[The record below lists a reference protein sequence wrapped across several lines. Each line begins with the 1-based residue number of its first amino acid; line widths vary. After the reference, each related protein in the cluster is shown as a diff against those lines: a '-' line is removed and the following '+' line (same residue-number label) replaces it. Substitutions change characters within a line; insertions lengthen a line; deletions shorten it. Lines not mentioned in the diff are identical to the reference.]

1 MQRHLEV
8 FMKWLLIFL
17 PLFAWGKPRPD
28 DFLVLD
34 CANSYA
40 GLFATMNYVVGA
52 LDLYERGT
60 FRGLT
65 VNFGKG
71 GLYYDSAVGSNW
83 WNYYF
88 EPIYLP
94 TKKKQTPRIMTLR
107 EADQSLR
114 SGLKMTR
121 MRAYEIL
128 HRYVRPLPHI
138 QNQINAFAATYFQD
152 KTVVGVHYRG
162 TDKKA
167 EAPRVPYEKIYE
179 AIDALEF
186 QDFLLFVATDEAAFL
201 AEISA
206 RYPGRVVA
214 AEAMRSTDGSP
225 LHFNTSHQYQVGEE
239 AVIDCLLLSRCDL
252 LIRTPSFLSLYTTYF
267 NPHMPVL
274 LIENSFSSL

>member
-1 MQRHLEV
+1 
-8 FMKWLLIFL
+8 MKWLLIFL
-17 PLFAWGKPRPD
+17 PLFAWSKPKHD

-65 VNFGKG
+65 VNFDKG
-71 GLYYDSAVGSNW
+71 GLYYDPAVGSNW

-88 EPIYLP
+88 EPIYLS
-94 TKKKQTPRIMTLR
+94 TKKKQTPRKMTLR

-114 SGLKMTR
+114 AGLKATR
-121 MRAYEIL
+121 LRSYELL
-128 HRYVRPLPHI
+128 HNYVKPLPHI
-138 QNQINAFAATYFQD
+138 QNKIDVFAAAHFEG

-162 TDKKA
+162 TDKKS
-167 EAPRVPYEKIYE
+167 EAPRVPYTMIYE
-179 AIDALEF
+179 AIDGLEF
-186 QDFLLFVATDEAAFL
+186 QDFILFVATDEAAFL
-201 AEISA
+201 AEISD

-214 AEAMRSTDGSP
+214 AEAIRSTDGSP

-239 AVIDCLLLSRCDL
+239 AVIDCILLSRCDL

-274 LIENSFSSL
+274 LIELDSVSL